1 MTSKELVLH
10 FLSKIVW
17 KTQNAK
23 FLTILIL
30 STVFQV
36 VEKKTTE
43 FRLHCMG
50 LLDFKHNWCLK
61 DWQPWVKSSNN
72 KYEEAERKLK
82 IVENDLERIIERAEE
97 FESKVSLINNKIKY
111 LINKKG
117 PWCWRRA
124 ESHPGKSEGD
134 GTRGRRELRQRG
146 LLWKQTQAAPGGIQG
161 KISQHQAL

>member
-17 KTQNAK
+17 KTENAK

-30 STVFQV
+30 STVLFSW
-36 VEKKTTE
+36 KKTTE

-50 LLDFKHNWCLK
+50 LLDFKHNWYLK
-61 DWQPWVKSSNN
+61 DWEPWVQSSNN

-97 FESKVSLINNKIKY
+97 FESKVSLINNKINY
-111 LINKKG
+111 
-117 PWCWRRA
+117 
-124 ESHPGKSEGD
+124 
-134 GTRGRRELRQRG
+134 
-146 LLWKQTQAAPGGIQG
+146 
-161 KISQHQAL
+161 